1 MNKRNNFLCIGA
13 VHPDYILKL
22 KNNYCVGD
30 LMLTGKKPYPIWL
43 ADHPGQ
49 KYKGKGWKGWTGF
62 FKDTL

>member
-1 MNKRNNFLCIGA
+1 M
-13 VHPDYILKL
+13 
-22 KNNYCVGD
+22 GD

-62 FKDTL
+62 FKDTLQEKKYEKTEIH

>member
-1 MNKRNNFLCIGA
+1 M
-13 VHPDYILKL
+13 
-22 KNNYCVGD
+22 GD